1 MQCEHLTLARMQRNI
16 ARQHLSHCLHI
27 QAANFY
33 RLRAPMPGPFA
44 TARANQRNTAAA
56 DALYLL
62 LNAGVFLVL
71 FAIARGLLLWRNRE
85 LIADIP
91 WDDVLTA
98 FATGFRFDLIMT
110 CYALAPLVL
119 AMLLPWGLS
128 RRRWCNGWLAAV
140 ALLYSFLA
148 ALELDFYHE
157 FHARL
162 NSLVFQYI
170 KEDPTTVVSMLW
182 YGFPVLRYLALCVV
196 LAGSAAWAIWRIDR
210 ATRLAQAQTSSYRTR
225 LLLALVLIFSTAA
238 SARGTF
244 RSGPPLR
251 WADAYKTAHLFTNH
265 LALNG
270 AFTLLKAAQ
279 QEGGKQ
285 QENPWLKAMAA
296 DKALALVRA
305 KWVAPQE
312 KLLESNTLPLL
323 REFTASSPASASPY
337 KNVVLIIDESFSAQR
352 TGIFG
357 NTQQITPR
365 FDALA
370 QEGLLFEHFFSQ
382 GTHTHQ
388 GMFATMAC
396 FPNLPHYEYLMKQ
409 PEGAN
414 NFSGLT
420 KVLAERDYQSLY
432 VYNGDFAWDNQSG
445 FFRAQHMQRFIGRF
459 DFVNPRFSDRTWGVS
474 DEDMFDRGFEE
485 IAKLQSAGK
494 PYFVVLQ
501 TLSNHAP
508 YALPPQLPVD
518 PVLVNGQ
525 REEHLTAMRY
535 NDYALGVFF
544 DRIKNIDRSK
554 LPGGFDNTLF
564 VFLGDHGFGGGEQIT
579 DIDLWRFHVPLLIWG
594 KDIQSRFGK
603 TRSVVGSQV
612 DVVPTIMGILGGDY
626 EHHCWGRDLLALAP
640 NDPGRAYIK
649 PSGTDFTTAFI
660 EGDKILVQPPNA
672 TPRLYRYTTL
682 PHLVATPID
691 DAQAQT
697 EMKTLMG
704 AYIQTATRALLD
716 NRVGHGDHVVQTAAK
731 N

>member
-1 MQCEHLTLARMQRNI
+1 MSGSIATVAKSQRN
-16 ARQHLSHCLHI
+16 S
-27 QAANFY
+27 
-33 RLRAPMPGPFA
+33 PFA
-44 TARANQRNTAAA
+44 
-56 DALYLL
+56 DSLYLL
-62 LNAGVFLVL
+62 LNAAVFLAL
-71 FAIARGLLLWRNRE
+71 FTVARGLLLWRNRN
-85 LIADIP
+85 LLGDIP
-91 WDDVLTA
+91 FSDVVTA
-98 FATGFRFDLIMT
+98 FAIGFRFDLIMT

-128 RRRWCNGWLAAV
+128 RRRWCNGWLIAV

-170 KEDPTTVVSMLW
+170 KEDPKTVVSMLW
-182 YGFPVLRYLALCVV
+182 YGFPVLRYLALCFT
-196 LAGSAAWAIWRIDR
+196 LTGLAAWAIWRIDR
-210 ATRLAQAQTSSYRTR
+210 ATRVPRAHASPYRSR
-225 LLLALVLIFSTAA
+225 LLLALILIFATAA

-251 WADAYKTAHLFTNH
+251 WADAYKTQHLFTNH

-270 AFTLLKAAQ
+270 AFTLIKAAQ
-279 QEGGKQ
+279 QEMGKQ
-285 QENPWLKAMAA
+285 KNPWLTQMPN
-296 DKALALVRA
+296 DKALALVREN
-305 KWVAPQE
+305 WVEPQE
-312 KLLESNTLPLL
+312 RLLEPNTLPLF
-323 REFTASSPASASPY
+323 RHFSATVHAQPSPY
-337 KNVVLIIDESFSAQR
+337 KNVVVIIDESFSAQR

-357 NTQQITPR
+357 NTRQITPR
-365 FDALA
+365 FDELA
-370 QEGLLFEHFFSQ
+370 KEGLLFDHFFSQ

-432 VYNGDFAWDNQSG
+432 VYNGDFAWDNQAG

-485 IAKLQSAGK
+485 IAKLQAGGK

-508 YALPPQLPVD
+508 YALPPQLPVA
-518 PVLVNGQ
+518 PVEVDGQ
-525 REEHLTAMRY
+525 RDEHLTAMRY

-564 VFLGDHGFGGGEQIT
+564 VFLGDHGFGGGDQIT

-594 KDIQSRFGK
+594 KDIQEQYGK

-626 EHHCWGRDLLALAP
+626 DHQCWGRDLLALPAG
-640 NDPGRAYIK
+640 DPGRAYIK
-649 PSGTDFTTAFI
+649 PSGSDFTTAFI

-672 TPRLYRYTTL
+672 MPRLYRYTTL
-682 PHLVATPID
+682 PHMTATPID
-691 DAQAQT
+691 DGHAEQ
-697 EMKTLMG
+697 EMKTLMA

-716 NRVGHGDHVVQTAAK
+716 NRVGHGDHVMQTAAK
-731 N
+731 D